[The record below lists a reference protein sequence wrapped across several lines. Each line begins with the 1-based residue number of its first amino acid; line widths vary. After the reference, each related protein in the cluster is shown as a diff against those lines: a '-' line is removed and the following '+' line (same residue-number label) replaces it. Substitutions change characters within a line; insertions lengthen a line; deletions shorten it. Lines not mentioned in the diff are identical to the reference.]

1 MGTRKRVAGTFHSE
15 QEAIHAIKGLKRQGY
30 RETDILV
37 VAKDRSNTLQLGA
50 EMNVMIEAG
59 TPVVSSLAGVMMGS
73 FLTMMTGGMAT
84 TTTQAGGLTSKLV
97 RMGIQSYTAKQC
109 EMDVKEGKILV
120 LIDVDETQTIPSYT
134 MVGGVSHETEE
145 HRSVQLREEKLD
157 VRKERVQTGE
167 VQLRK
172 EIVEEL
178 RTIQVP
184 VMREEVYVER
194 RPVIDGQYDGSPLT
208 ENEIIRIP
216 IMEERIEVTKKPV
229 VVEEVIIGKRKIQ
242 EIKEMKDTV
251 RKEEA
256 QIEQPEL
263 PAVPEL
269 ADSEIYQ
276 NMDNH
281 VDQSYQEVAAAITSD
296 APKEEKVKLSTNKKQ
311 EAQLKVTTSPV
322 IKEIEEVTAS
332 VNNQKPES
340 QIKDTDITTS
350 EKGKNNE
357 KSTNKQKK

>member
-15 QEAIHAIKGLKRQGY
+15 QEAIHAIKGLKHQGY
-30 RETDILV
+30 READILV
-37 VAKDRSNTLQLGA
+37 VAKDSTNTLQLGT
-50 EMNVMIEAG
+50 ETNVLIEAG
-59 TPVVSSLAGVMMGS
+59 TPAVSSLTGVMMDS
-73 FLTMMTGGMAT
+73 FLTMMTGGMIS
-84 TTTQAGGLTSKLV
+84 TTQAGGLTSKLV
-97 RMGIQSYTAKQC
+97 RMGIQNFTAKQC

-134 MVGGVSHETEE
+134 TTVRESLYETEG
-145 HRSVQLREEKLD
+145 HRSVQLREEQLN

-167 VQLRK
+167 IQLRK

-184 VMREEVYVER
+184 VIREEVYVER

-216 IMEERIEVTKKPV
+216 IMEERVEITKRPV

-251 RKEEA
+251 LKEEA
-256 QIEQPEL
+256 KIEQSEL
-263 PAVPEL
+263 PAIPEL

-281 VDQSYQEVAAAITSD
+281 VDQSYQEVAAAIASD
-296 APKEEKVKLSTNKKQ
+296 APKEEKVKLSADKKQ

-322 IKEIEEVTAS
+322 IKEIEEVTDSAS
-332 VNNQKPES
+332 NQKPES
-340 QIKDTDITTS
+340 HVEDDANITTS
-350 EKGKNNE
+350 EKGKNN
-357 KSTNKQKK
+357 

>member
-1 MGTRKRVAGTFHSE
+1 MEARKRVAGTFHSE

-37 VAKDRSNTLQLGA
+37 VAKDRSKTLQLRA
-50 EMNVMIEAG
+50 ETNVMIEAG
-59 TPVVSSLAGVMMGS
+59 TPAVSSLAGVMMDS
-73 FLTMMTGGMAT
+73 FLTIMTGGMA
-84 TTTQAGGLTSKLV
+84 TTTQAGGLTSKLI
-97 RMGIQSYTAKQC
+97 RMGIQNFTAKQC
-109 EMDVKEGKILV
+109 EMDVKEGKILI

-134 MVGGVSHETEE
+134 TVRESPYETEG
-145 HRSVQLREEKLD
+145 HRSVLLREEQLN

-167 VQLRK
+167 IQLRK
-172 EIVEEL
+172 GIVEEL
-178 RTIQVP
+178 RTIKVP
-184 VMREEVYVER
+184 VMREEIYVER
-194 RPVIDGQYDGSPLT
+194 RPVIDCQYDGSPLT

-216 IMEERIEVTKKPV
+216 IMEERIEVTKRPV

-251 RKEEA
+251 LKEEA
-256 QIEQPEL
+256 QIEQSEL
-263 PAVPEL
+263 SAIPEL

-281 VDQSYQEVAAAITSD
+281 VDQSYQEVAAAIASD
-296 APKEEKVKLSTNKKQ
+296 ASKEEKVKLSADKKQ

-340 QIKDTDITTS
+340 HVEDADITTS

>member
-1 MGTRKRVAGTFHSE
+1 METRKRVAGTFYSE

-50 EMNVMIEAG
+50 ETNVMIEAG
-59 TPVVSSLAGVMMGS
+59 TSAVSSLAGVMMDN

-84 TTTQAGGLTSKLV
+84 ATQTGILTSKLV
-97 RMGIQSYTAKQC
+97 KMGIQNFTAKQC
-109 EMDVKEGKILV
+109 EMDVKEGKILI

-134 MVGGVSHETEE
+134 TVREVPHETEG
-145 HRSVQLREEKLD
+145 HRSVQLREEQLD

-184 VMREEVYVER
+184 VIREEVYVER

-216 IMEERIEVTKKPV
+216 IMEERIEVTKRPV

-242 EIKEMKDTV
+242 EIKEMKNTV
-251 RKEEA
+251 LKEEA
-256 QIEQPEL
+256 KIEQSEL
-263 PAVPEL
+263 PAIPEL

-276 NMDNH
+276 NMDNY
-281 VDQSYQEVAAAITSD
+281 VDQSYQEVAAAIASD
-296 APKEEKVKLSTNKKQ
+296 APKEEKVKLSPNKKQ

-332 VNNQKPES
+332 VNNQKPENH
-340 QIKDTDITTS
+340 IKDTDITTS

>member
-37 VAKDRSNTLQLGA
+37 VAKDSNNTLQLGI
-50 EMNVMIEAG
+50 ETNVMIEAA
-59 TPVVSSLAGVMMGS
+59 TPAVSSLAGVMMDS
-73 FLTMMTGGMAT
+73 FLTMMTGGMIS
-84 TTTQAGGLTSKLV
+84 TTQAGGLTSKLV
-97 RMGIQSYTAKQC
+97 RMGIQNFTAKQC

-120 LIDVDETQTIPSYT
+120 LIDVDETQTIPSYNT
-134 MVGGVSHETEE
+134 VRESPYETEG
-145 HRSVQLREEKLD
+145 HRSVQLREEQLN

-178 RTIQVP
+178 RTVQVP

-194 RPVIDGQYDGSPLT
+194 RQVIDGQYDGSPLT

-216 IMEERIEVTKKPV
+216 IMEERIEVTKRPV

-242 EIKEMKDTV
+242 EIKEVQDTV

-256 QIEQPEL
+256 QIEQSEL

-281 VDQSYQEVAAAITSD
+281 VDQSYQEVAAAIASD
-296 APKEEKVKLSTNKKQ
+296 APKEEKVKLSADKKQ

-340 QIKDTDITTS
+340 HVEGADITTS

>member
-1 MGTRKRVAGTFHSE
+1 MEARKRVAGTFHSE
-15 QEAIHAIKGLKRQGY
+15 QEAIHAIKGLKSQGY

-37 VAKDRSNTLQLGA
+37 VAKDRSKTLQLGA
-50 EMNVMIEAG
+50 ETNVMIEAG
-59 TPVVSSLAGVMMGS
+59 TPAVSSLAGVMMDS
-73 FLTMMTGGMAT
+73 FLTIMTGGMA
-84 TTTQAGGLTSKLV
+84 TTTQAGGLTSKLI
-97 RMGIQSYTAKQC
+97 RMGIQNFTAKQC
-109 EMDVKEGKILV
+109 EMDVKEGKILI

-134 MVGGVSHETEE
+134 TVRESLYETEG
-145 HRSVQLREEKLD
+145 HKSVLLREEQLN

-167 VQLRK
+167 IQLRK
-172 EIVEEL
+172 GIVEEL
-178 RTIQVP
+178 RTIKVP

-194 RPVIDGQYDGSPLT
+194 RPVIDGQYDGSPLA

-256 QIEQPEL
+256 QIEQSEL
-263 PAVPEL
+263 PVVPEL

-276 NMDNH
+276 NMDNY
-281 VDQSYQEVAAAITSD
+281 VDQSYQEVAAAIASD
-296 APKEEKVKLSTNKKQ
+296 ASKEEKVKLSADKKE

-340 QIKDTDITTS
+340 HVEDADITTS

>member
-30 RETDILV
+30 REIDILV

-59 TPVVSSLAGVMMGS
+59 TPVVSSLAGVMMDS
-73 FLTMMTGGMAT
+73 FLTMMTGGMA

-134 MVGGVSHETEE
+134 TVGGVSHETEE

-216 IMEERIEVTKKPV
+216 IMEERIEVTKRPI

-251 RKEEA
+251 LKEEA
-256 QIEQPEL
+256 QIEQSEL

-281 VDQSYQEVAAAITSD
+281 VDQSYQEVAAAIASD

-332 VNNQKPES
+332 LNNQKPES
-340 QIKDTDITTS
+340 QVEDTDITTS
-350 EKGKNNE
+350 EKGENNE

>member
-1 MGTRKRVAGTFHSE
+1 MGTRKRVAGTFYSE

-37 VAKDRSNTLQLGA
+37 VAKDRSNTLQLGT
-50 EMNVMIEAG
+50 ETHVMIEAG
-59 TPVVSSLAGVMMGS
+59 TPAVSSLAGVMMDS

-84 TTTQAGGLTSKLV
+84 ATQAGSLTSKLV
-97 RMGIQSYTAKQC
+97 KMGIQSFTAKQC
-109 EMDVKEGKILV
+109 ERDVKEGKILV
-120 LIDVDETQTIPSYT
+120 LIDVDETQAIPSYT
-134 MVGGVSHETEE
+134 TARELPYETEG
-145 HRSVQLREEKLD
+145 HRSVQLREEQLN

-178 RTIQVP
+178 RTVQVP

-194 RPVIDGQYDGSPLT
+194 RPVVDGQYDGSPLT

-216 IMEERIEVTKKPV
+216 VMEERIEVTKRPV

-242 EIKEMKDTV
+242 EIKEVQDTV
-251 RKEEA
+251 RREEA
-256 QIEQPEL
+256 QIEQSEL

-281 VDQSYQEVAAAITSD
+281 VDQSYQEVAAAIASD
-296 APKEEKVKLSTNKKQ
+296 APKEEKVKLSTNQKQ

-332 VNNQKPES
+332 INNQKPES
-340 QIKDTDITTS
+340 QVEDTDITTS
-350 EKGKNNE
+350 EKGKNKE

>member
-1 MGTRKRVAGTFHSE
+1 MGTRKRVAGTFYSE

-37 VAKDRSNTLQLGA
+37 VAKDRSNTLQLGT
-50 EMNVMIEAG
+50 ETHVMIEAG
-59 TPVVSSLAGVMMGS
+59 TPAVSSLAGVMMDS

-84 TTTQAGGLTSKLV
+84 ATQAGSLTSKLV
-97 RMGIQSYTAKQC
+97 KMGIQSFTAKQC
-109 EMDVKEGKILV
+109 ERDVKEGKILV
-120 LIDVDETQTIPSYT
+120 LIDVDETQAIPSYT
-134 MVGGVSHETEE
+134 TARELPYETEG
-145 HRSVQLREEKLD
+145 HRSVQLREEQLN

-178 RTIQVP
+178 RTVQVP

-194 RPVIDGQYDGSPLT
+194 RPVVDGQYDGSPLT

-216 IMEERIEVTKKPV
+216 VMEERIEVTKRPV

-242 EIKEMKDTV
+242 EIKEVQDTV
-251 RKEEA
+251 RREEA
-256 QIEQPEL
+256 QIEQSEL

-281 VDQSYQEVAAAITSD
+281 VDQSYQEVAAAIASD
-296 APKEEKVKLSTNKKQ
+296 APKEEKVKLSTNQKQ

-332 VNNQKPES
+332 INNQKPES
-340 QIKDTDITTS
+340 QVEDTDITTS

>member
-1 MGTRKRVAGTFHSE
+1 MGTRKRVAGTFYSE

-37 VAKDRSNTLQLGA
+37 VAKDRSNTLQLGT
-50 EMNVMIEAG
+50 ETHVMIEAG
-59 TPVVSSLAGVMMGS
+59 TPAVSSLAGVMMDS

-84 TTTQAGGLTSKLV
+84 ATQAGSLTSKLV
-97 RMGIQSYTAKQC
+97 KMGIQSFTAKQC
-109 EMDVKEGKILV
+109 ERDVKEGKILV
-120 LIDVDETQTIPSYT
+120 LIDVDETQAIPSYT
-134 MVGGVSHETEE
+134 TARELPYETEG
-145 HRSVQLREEKLD
+145 HRSVQLREEQLN

-178 RTIQVP
+178 RTVQVP

-194 RPVIDGQYDGSPLT
+194 RQVIDGQYDGSPLT

-216 IMEERIEVTKKPV
+216 IMEERIEVTKRPV

-242 EIKEMKDTV
+242 EIKEVQDTV

-256 QIEQPEL
+256 QIEQSEL

-281 VDQSYQEVAAAITSD
+281 VDQSYQEVAAAIASG
-296 APKEEKVKLSTNKKQ
+296 APKEGKVKLSADKKQ

-340 QIKDTDITTS
+340 HVEDADITTS

>member
-1 MGTRKRVAGTFHSE
+1 MGTRKRVAGAFHSE
-15 QEAIHAIKGLKRQGY
+15 QEVIHEIKGLKHQGY

-37 VAKDRSNTLQLGA
+37 IAKDSNNTLQLGT
-50 EMNVMIEAG
+50 ETNVMIEAG
-59 TPVVSSLAGVMMGS
+59 TPAVSSLAGVMMDS
-73 FLTMMTGGMAT
+73 FLTMMTGGMIST
-84 TTTQAGGLTSKLV
+84 IQAGGLTSKLV
-97 RMGIQSYTAKQC
+97 GMGIQSFTAKQC
-109 EMDVKEGKILV
+109 EMGVKEGKILV
-120 LIDVDETQTIPSYT
+120 LIDVDETQTIPSHTTVRESPY
-134 MVGGVSHETEE
+134 ETEG
-145 HRSVQLREEKLD
+145 HRSVQLREEQLN
-157 VRKERVQTGE
+157 VRKERGQTGE
-167 VQLRK
+167 INLRK

-216 IMEERIEVTKKPV
+216 IMEERVEVTKRPV

-251 RKEEA
+251 LKEEA
-256 QIEQPEL
+256 KIEQSEL
-263 PAVPEL
+263 PVIPEL

-281 VDQSYQEVAAAITSD
+281 VDQSYQEVAAAIASD
-296 APKEEKVKLSTNKKQ
+296 APKEEKVKLSPNKKQ

-322 IKEIEEVTAS
+322 IKEIEEVATP

-340 QIKDTDITTS
+340 QTKDTDITTS
-350 EKGKNNE
+350 EKRKNNE
-357 KSTNKQKK
+357 KLTNEQKK

>member
-1 MGTRKRVAGTFHSE
+1 MGTRKQVAGTFHSE
-15 QEAIHAIKGLKRQGY
+15 QKAIHAIKGLKHQGY

-37 VAKDRSNTLQLGA
+37 VAKDSNNTLQLGT
-50 EMNVMIEAG
+50 ETNVRIEAG
-59 TPVVSSLAGVMMGS
+59 TPAVSSLAGVMMDS
-73 FLTMMTGGMAT
+73 FLTMMTGGMIS
-84 TTTQAGGLTSKLV
+84 TTQAGGLTSKLV
-97 RMGIQSYTAKQC
+97 RMGIQNFTAKQC
-109 EMDVKEGKILV
+109 EMDVKKGKILV

-134 MVGGVSHETEE
+134 TVRESPYETER
-145 HRSVQLREEKLD
+145 HRSVLLREEQLN

-167 VQLRK
+167 IQLRK

-216 IMEERIEVTKKPV
+216 IMEERVEVTKRPV

-251 RKEEA
+251 LKEEA
-256 QIEQPEL
+256 KIEQSEL
-263 PAVPEL
+263 PAIPEL

-281 VDQSYQEVAAAITSD
+281 VDQSYQEVAAAIASD
-296 APKEEKVKLSTNKKQ
+296 ASKEEKVKLSADKKQ

-340 QIKDTDITTS
+340 HVEDTDITTS

>member
-1 MGTRKRVAGTFHSE
+1 MGTRKRLAGTFHSE
-15 QEAIHAIKGLKRQGY
+15 QEAIDEIKGLKHQGY

-37 VAKDRSNTLQLGA
+37 VAKDSNNTLQLGT
-50 EMNVMIEAG
+50 ETNVMIEAG
-59 TPVVSSLAGVMMGS
+59 TPAVSSLASVMMDS
-73 FLTMMTGGMAT
+73 FLTMMTGGMIS
-84 TTTQAGGLTSKLV
+84 TTQAGSLTSKLV
-97 RMGIQSYTAKQC
+97 RMGIQNFTAKQC

-134 MVGGVSHETEE
+134 TVRESPYETEG
-145 HRSVQLREEKLD
+145 HRSVLLREEQLNI
-157 VRKERVQTGE
+157 RKERVQTGE
-167 VQLRK
+167 IQLRK

-208 ENEIIRIP
+208 ENEILRIP
-216 IMEERIEVTKKPV
+216 IMEERVEVTKRPV

-251 RKEEA
+251 LKEEA
-256 QIEQPEL
+256 KIEQSEL
-263 PAVPEL
+263 PAIPEL

-281 VDQSYQEVAAAITSD
+281 VDQSYQEVAAAIASD
-296 APKEEKVKLSTNKKQ
+296 ASKEEKVKLSADKKQ

-332 VNNQKPES
+332 VNNQKSES
-340 QIKDTDITTS
+340 HVEDTDITTS